1 MPYFGSFEH
10 AVVMHE
16 FLRLAVVPN
25 KYRCTEALTT
35 LVDEGLLRGMRSK
48 TLGRKSKE
56 LLKVLNNGRSRNKY

>member
-1 MPYFGSFEH
+1 MPYFGSSEH

-25 KYRCTEALTT
+25 KYRCAYALMT

-48 TLGRKSKE
+48 DLIRKPKE